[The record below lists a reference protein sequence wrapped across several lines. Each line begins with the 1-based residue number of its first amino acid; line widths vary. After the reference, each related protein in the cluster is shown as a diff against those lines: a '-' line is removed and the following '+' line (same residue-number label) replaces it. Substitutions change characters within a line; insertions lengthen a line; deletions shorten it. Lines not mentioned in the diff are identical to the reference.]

1 MSEVLKKVP
10 EVKEMVSE
18 KVGEIPA
25 KDDLKTRV
33 SEILDQF
40 PADDERVAMI
50 RNRENVEMESLWINS
65 F

>member
-50 RNRENVEMESLWINS
+50 RNRENVPG
-65 F
+65 